1 MLRTGCA
8 WRLLPS
14 NFAPWQAVYK
24 AFVRWVETDAFEHM
38 HNRLRQQWRSRMGRS
53 TEPTAAV
60 IDAQSNRGSP
70 QGGESGYDA
79 GKKVK
84 GRKRHIIV
92 DTLGLLLAVTVTAA
106 SVQDRDGA
114 ADVVAQACRKAPT
127 IARLYTDGAYGGQCA
142 QAIEKAHGIRVEVVR
157 RPGNRSTGTLH
168 DPQQSLWRE
177 PTTGFV
183 RKRHIVVDTLGL
195 LLAVTV
201 TAASVQ
207 DRDGA
212 ADVVAQACRKAPTI
226 ARLYTDGAYG
236 ADGAHRGP
244 VLRTCLRLPWSSWR
258 PGQAAVE

>member
-1 MLRTGCA
+1 M
-8 WRLLPS
+8 
-14 NFAPWQAVYK
+14 N
-24 AFVRWVETDAFEHM
+24 
-38 HNRLRQQWRSRMGRS
+38 RS

-84 GRKRHIIV
+84 GRKRHITV

-157 RPGNRSTGTLH
+157 RPGTLDRNTARSAAIALAGAH
-168 DPQQSLWRE
+168 D
-177 PTTGFV
+177 GF
-183 RKRHIVVDTLGL
+183 RHP
-195 LLAVTV
+195 
-201 TAASVQ
+201 
-207 DRDGA
+207 
-212 ADVVAQACRKAPTI
+212 AQALGR
-226 ARLYTDGAYG
+226 R
-236 ADGAHRGP
+236 AHSRM
-244 VLRTCLRLPWSSWR
+244 
-258 PGQAAVE
+258 E